1 MLRTLPF
8 SRTLVYFFNSLHKI
22 VKGNSPR
29 ELGARVVSIV
39 LVISLL
45 ATTTPA
51 APRTIVQ
58 LSTQWKADLA
68 FWFRA
73 SNAVNDLWMMMS
85 GQNAPPKPQEGQEE
99 RDARV
104 SRVEVY
110 PGDVTVSVS
119 DKVTF

>member
-1 MLRTLPF
+1 
-8 SRTLVYFFNSLHKI
+8 
-22 VKGNSPR
+22 R

-51 APRTIVQ
+51 GPRTIVQ

-68 FWFRA
+68 FWLRA
-73 SNAVNDLWMMMS
+73 SNAITDLWMMLN
-85 GQNAPPKPQEGQEE
+85 GQNARPKPQESQEE

-104 SRVEVY
+104 AKVEVY

-119 DKVTF
+119 DKVTFVAIGFD